1 MKAIKL
7 LSIYFIL
14 SIILNSCGSLKEA
27 GDILRNEKTQS
38 NNQFLIKKKE
48 PLSRPPD
55 FDVIPKPGSLT
66 KKNKTKSVKSIL
78 KQTNS
83 QTKNKQ
89 SKSLSIE
96 NSILNKI
103 K

>member
-1 MKAIKL
+1 MKTIKL
-7 LSIYFIL
+7 LSIYFVL
-14 SIILNSCGSLKEA
+14 SIILNSCSSLTEA
-27 GDILRNEKTQS
+27 GKILRNEKTQS

-55 FDVIPKPGSLT
+55 YKVIPTPGSLT
-66 KKNKTKSVKSIL
+66 KKNDSKTVKSIL
-78 KQTNS
+78 NRTNS
-83 QTKNKQ
+83 KTKETR

-96 NSILNKI
+96 KSILNKI

>member
-38 NNQFLIKKKE
+38 NNQFLIKKK
-48 PLSRPPD
+48 
-55 FDVIPKPGSLT
+55 
-66 KKNKTKSVKSIL
+66 NH
-78 KQTNS
+78 
-83 QTKNKQ
+83 
-89 SKSLSIE
+89 
-96 NSILNKI
+96 
-103 K
+103 